1 MARLK
6 SFAYFWYDFIVGD
19 DWLIAAGVVAALV
32 ITWAAA
38 RRWSR
43 GVAVAAAAGDNR
55 PRNLAVAC
63 HHKASRLVHTC
74 VFTIDCCRHNAE
86 RQDRM

>member
-38 RRWSR
+38 
-43 GVAVAAAAGDNR
+43 GVGLAGWLWL
-55 PRNLAVAC
+55 PLLVTIVLATSLWRATTK
-63 HHKASRLVHTC
+63 HPG
-74 VFTIDCCRHNAE
+74 
-86 RQDRM
+86 